1 MRWWLLLVLA
11 LSGCVTLTPKGAGVS
26 VYRTSLQSER
36 DQREPRG
43 CRRLSSSS
51 PRFITELEMEGQ
63 KDPFRVERNEAGAA
77 GGNALVV
84 STRMIIGRRDPE
96 CTNALPITDCPA
108 TSGAWFRMIIDC
120 YACTDE
126 GLQTLSSLP
135 PTGREPLHP

>member
-63 KDPFRVERNEAGAA
+63 KDPFRVERNEAGATGA
-77 GGNALVV
+77 NVLLVL
-84 STRMIIGRRDPE
+84 SRMTLGRRNFE
-96 CTNALPITDCPA
+96 CPNASPITDCPG
-108 TSGAWFRMIIDC
+108 SFGAWYSVALETYSCSDAALR
-120 YACTDE
+120 A
-126 GLQTLSSLP
+126 LSPSSP
-135 PTGREPLHP
+135 